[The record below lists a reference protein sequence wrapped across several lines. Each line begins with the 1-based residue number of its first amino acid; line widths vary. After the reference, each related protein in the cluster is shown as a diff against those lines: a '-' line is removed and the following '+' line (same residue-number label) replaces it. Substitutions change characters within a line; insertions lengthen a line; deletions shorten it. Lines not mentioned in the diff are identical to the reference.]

1 MCSVKETFEYTFD
14 DVRVDAR
21 CWFYMYVG
29 NGFFAVHFQFI
40 FIVNCVSQK
49 FEVFFSFSY
58 STCIR
63 QPDLVCLK
71 FFEKCLRGVL
81 M

>member
-1 MCSVKETFEYTFD
+1 MKETFEYTFD

-40 FIVNCVSQK
+40 FVINGANNVNVQK
-49 FEVFFSFSY
+49 IGRFFFVFIFY
-58 STCIR
+58 
-63 QPDLVCLK
+63 
-71 FFEKCLRGVL
+71 GVL
-81 M
+81 DSLILFV

>member
-21 CWFYMYVG
+21 WWFDMYVG

-40 FIVNCVSQK
+40 FIVNGVGNVNVQK
-49 FEVFFSFSY
+49 
-58 STCIR
+58 I
-63 QPDLVCLK
+63 
-71 FFEKCLRGVL
+71 
-81 M
+81 